1 MNSASLPQFHH
12 EIGARM
18 ARGDWHGAEVLAE
31 NCRAAWPD
39 DDSGWLL
46 GSIAALF
53 ANRGDRA
60 LELIEERL
68 VRDPDN
74 VQCRLQK
81 AECLLALGER
91 DRAFDVAESAA
102 NATETPEAL
111 DAIGTF
117 FASAGNHAAALRV
130 YDKAVSTAPQ
140 SASLLLKRASI
151 QQFLGR
157 FEDAA
162 RDLQSTL
169 ALSPYDPEA
178 LKGLAELRR
187 QSGGNSVTAMLAAL
201 AAAPPGSKD
210 AATLHFALAKTYED
224 MEDYSTSWQHLT
236 AANTLERARLQ
247 YDPAQDRLHM
257 ERIIAGFNG
266 PEATANDS
274 TGKSPIFIVGLP
286 RTGTTLVERIVGQH
300 SEVCSAGELGAL
312 SEAIAIVADRKAPRD
327 AVGWLT
333 YVDTL
338 GTVDGESIA
347 AEYWARARSRVDGR
361 PRFSDKAPA
370 NFYYC
375 ALIFRAFPK
384 ARILH
389 LTRDPLA
396 TCYAIYKTRFS
407 NGFPFAYD
415 LAEIADY
422 YVGYRKLMAH
432 WHRILPGRILD
443 VAYEDLVR
451 SQETATRRIL
461 DYLELPFEAACLDF
475 HLNPNSTSTASSVQV
490 RQPLYDSSV
499 EQWRHYAAQLAPVRE
514 RLMAAGISL
523 RSDA

>member
-1 MNSASLPQFHH
+1 MSRASLPQFHH

-18 ARGDWHGAEVLAE
+18 ARGDWQGAEVLAE

-53 ANRGDRA
+53 ANRRDRA
-60 LELIEERL
+60 LELIEQRL
-68 VRDPDN
+68 ARDPDN

-91 DRAFDVAESAA
+91 ERAFDVAECAA
-102 NATETPEAL
+102 SATEIPEAL

-117 FASAGNHAAALRV
+117 FASADNHAAALRV
-130 YDKAVSTAPQ
+130 YDKAVSASPHSAPV
-140 SASLLLKRASI
+140 LLKRASI

-162 RDLQSTL
+162 RDFQSSL
-169 ALSPYDPEA
+169 ALSPHDPEA

-187 QSGGNSVTAMLAAL
+187 QSGGNSLSAVLAAL
-201 AAAPPGSKD
+201 AAAPPESKE

-224 MEDYSTSWQHLT
+224 MEDYSTSWQHLA

-247 YDPAQDRLHM
+247 YDPAQDRLHI
-257 ERIIAGFNG
+257 ERIIAGFSD
-266 PEATANDS
+266 PEAVANDS

-300 SEVCSAGELGAL
+300 SAVCSAGELGAL
-312 SEAIAIVADRKAPRD
+312 SEAIAIVADRKAPHH
-327 AVGWLT
+327 AVGWLG

-338 GTVDGESIA
+338 GALDGESIA
-347 AEYWARARSRVDGR
+347 AEYWARARSRVDDR

-396 TCYAIYKTRFS
+396 TCYAIYKTRFN

-415 LAEIADY
+415 LAEIADFY
-422 YVGYRKLMAH
+422 IGYRKLMAH

-443 VAYEDLVR
+443 VAYENLVR
-451 SQETATRRIL
+451 SQEVATRRIL
-461 DYLELPFEAACLDF
+461 NYLELPFETACLDF

-499 EQWRHYAAQLAPVRE
+499 EQWRHYSAQLAPVRE
-514 RLMAAGISL
+514 RLMAAGIGL
-523 RSDA
+523 ENVA